1 MGYIKLDRKIM
12 ESFLWTDKPFAY
24 GQAWVDLLML
34 ANWKELKELYNGAL
48 VQRRPGEIACSI
60 EWLAKRWGWN
70 RKKVMKFLD
79 ILESDEMV
87 TQNRTTKGTTITVLN
102 WAKYQTD
109 GTTKGTANGT
119 TVGQLRDNCGTTAG
133 HTRRKEKKE
142 KESIKK
148 AEEERALDELRK
160 QRDEVLKKWEA

>member
-109 GTTKGTANGT
+109 GTTKGTADGT

-133 HTRRKEKKE
+133 HTIRKEKKE
-142 KESIKK
+142 KESSKK
-148 AEEERALDELRK
+148 GEEDKGLPT
-160 QRDEVLKKWEA
+160 LKHPEWA